1 MENQSIGLSI
11 SSFAVSEPKPIP
23 SAVNTASSLN
33 TALTGSGSTSASA
46 STIPV
51 PDTTAS
57 DTDHSELHSQK
68 PTQPDSIVHEG
79 PMPMDDTV
87 GVDVT

>member
-23 SAVNTASSLN
+23 SVANTASSLE
-33 TALTGSGSTSASA
+33 TTLTTSSSTSESA

-51 PDTTAS
+51 SDATAS
-57 DTDHSELHSQK
+57 DTDHSELHPQRSV
-68 PTQPDSIVHEG
+68 QPDSISQ
-79 PMPMDDTV
+79 D
-87 GVDVT
+87 